1 MNIRLAEHFGLCF
14 GVRDALARAESLA
27 AAGPLTVLGEL
38 VHNPVVQQ
46 RLAALG
52 ARTAPLSSEP
62 ASIPTQ
68 VLFTAHG
75 VSDVERARWQ
85 GAADATCPLVR
96 SAHDKLRGL
105 VAGGFHPVVIGLPG
119 HVEVR
124 GLTGDF
130 PAATVIASDV
140 DIAALPTDRP
150 LGIIAQTT
158 QPIARVESLVAA
170 IRAARPDQDVKFVDT
185 VCAPTKNRQRAL
197 QLLIATCDLIVVV
210 GGRNSNN
217 TRELVTSVETA
228 GRRAVHVE
236 GPEELRAE
244 AFRGASEVGVTA
256 GTSTLRETVEAV
268 CARLKSFGQCAAG
281 IPACTDV

>member
-14 GVRDALARAESLA
+14 GVRDAIAQAESLA

-38 VHNPVVQQ
+38 VHNPVVQR
-46 RLAALG
+46 RLSALG
-52 ARTAPLSSEP
+52 ARTAPLESDP
-62 ASIPTQ
+62 ARIGTP

-75 VSDVERARWQ
+75 VSDVERARWH

-96 SAHDKLRGL
+96 HAHDKLRGL
-105 VAGGFHPVVIGLPG
+105 VAAGYHPVVIGLRA

-130 PAATVIASDV
+130 PGATVIESDA
-140 DIAALPTDRP
+140 DLSALPTDRP
-150 LGIIAQTT
+150 LGVIAQTT

-170 IRAARPDQDVKFVDT
+170 IRAARPGLEVKFVDT

-197 QLLIATCDLIVVV
+197 QLLIASCDLIVVV
-210 GGRNSNN
+210 GGRASNN
-217 TRELVTSVETA
+217 TRELVRSVEAA

-236 GPEELRAE
+236 GPEELRAGDFRE
-244 AFRGASEVGVTA
+244 AREVGVTA

-268 CARLKSFGQCAAG
+268 CARLRNLEAPPSTK
-281 IPACTDV
+281 